1 MILCVDFSLCLG
13 KHTIKWEKQNKN
25 RLLKIK
31 FAPDVT
37 EGGILKVR
45 QACEIERRKEMKDH
59 VYWKV
64 GELAKRTGLTVR
76 TLHHYDHIG
85 LFSPSHHSDSE
96 HRLYTPA
103 DLRKLQNILSLKYLG
118 LSLKEIEEYLAPD
131 TLPNASNILS
141 VQITHLKEEIQTK
154 QSLLQELEQ
163 ALLLTSDHQELSIE
177 HLTKIIGGMRMD
189 RETYFT
195 KQQLKHMKEIYEIFD
210 QETLEKEIEH
220 VQNTIGRL
228 RVYRER
234 GTSPTHPEVRQL
246 ALQWQEQVQKFIP
259 ESNPEFMKQAE
270 EFHANNPGNEL
281 QQGVDEPLY
290 HYITQAL
297 QEQ

>member
-1 MILCVDFSLCLG
+1 
-13 KHTIKWEKQNKN
+13 
-25 RLLKIK
+25 
-31 FAPDVT
+31 
-37 EGGILKVR
+37 
-45 QACEIERRKEMKDH
+45 
-59 VYWKV
+59 
-64 GELAKRTGLTVR
+64 
-76 TLHHYDHIG
+76 
-85 LFSPSHHSDSE
+85 
-96 HRLYTPA
+96 
-103 DLRKLQNILSLKYLG
+103 
-118 LSLKEIEEYLAPD
+118 
-131 TLPNASNILS
+131 
-141 VQITHLKEEIQTK
+141 
-154 QSLLQELEQ
+154 
-163 ALLLTSDHQELSIE
+163 
-177 HLTKIIGGMRMD
+177 MD

-195 KQQLKHMKEIYEIFD
+195 KQQLKHMKETYETFD